1 METDF
6 LDEGDTTVMMWLRIG
21 SGTMLPEPVTPNRY
35 ARPTADLMET
45 DVLDEG
51 DTVDVEED
59 AHEGELEYS
68 PGGQDAAAQRQ
79 LWTAHSHPS
88 SE

>member
-1 METDF
+1 
-6 LDEGDTTVMMWLRIG
+6 
-21 SGTMLPEPVTPNRY
+21 
-35 ARPTADLMET
+35 MET

-59 AHEGELEYS
+59 AHECELEYS

-88 SE
+88 SSECESNYL

>member
-1 METDF
+1 
-6 LDEGDTTVMMWLRIG
+6 
-21 SGTMLPEPVTPNRY
+21 
-35 ARPTADLMET
+35 MET

-59 AHEGELEYS
+59 AHEGELKYS
-68 PGGQDAAAQRQ
+68 PGGQNTAAQRQ

-88 SE
+88 SECESNCL